1 MGSIEEVKKTQASP
15 VDVESQVELD
25 LKIED
30 FDYKNVALIKRF
42 MTSVGRVLSRRATG
56 LSAKKQRKMAK
67 EVRKMKFLALVPYC
81 DRHK

>member
-1 MGSIEEVKKTQASP
+1 MAP

-42 MTSVGRVLSRRATG
+42 MTPVGRVLSRRATG